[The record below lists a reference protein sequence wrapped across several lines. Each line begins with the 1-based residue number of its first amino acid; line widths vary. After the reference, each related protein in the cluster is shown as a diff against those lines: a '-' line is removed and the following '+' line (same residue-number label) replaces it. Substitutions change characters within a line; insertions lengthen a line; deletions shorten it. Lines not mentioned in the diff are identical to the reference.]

1 MILLSELD
9 PVFRHT
15 DMMADGGSGRTD
27 ILGSQNDY
35 LDSSGMYNK
44 LQKKSLQKAR
54 IIFQRYKIDNDVF
67 EFNIPYF
74 LRSSKN

>member
-1 MILLSELD
+1 M
-9 PVFRHT
+9 
-15 DMMADGGSGRTD
+15 D

>member
-1 MILLSELD
+1 MPLQESRL
-9 PVFRHT
+9 VFRHT

-35 LDSSGMYNK
+35 LDSPGMYNK